1 MFVSIFPTITT
12 EQFFPAVI
20 CSLYCCDSIAASE
33 VRAPWAADVLQF
45 QARSQQGASELCIT
59 AWDLHKLRTLLFC
72 TWNHPSVT
80 RTARSSSPSLIRQK
94 LCPLS
99 FTPALFSRF
108 RSRDCLHAAPRSAA
122 PDRSVS
128 VSPAVWL
135 QSRRQGRP
143 CCCVGVDA
151 SLVVGSRGYKE
162 VEYLRLSLCFA
173 LFVSFESV
181 SCCCRIHRLWPLR
194 CGNNERLPHQLR
206 HPRTLWHLSC
216 FDLTS
221 ALKSDHSCSS
231 AGWMEWGWRR
241 LGPVWNNSRSDLF
254 FVLFFSFSFP
264 DLIQGDE
271 GRKKKKTPRE
281 GRGDPWR

>member
-1 MFVSIFPTITT
+1 MCCSSRLTASRGRQSSALVPGICTNWGRSFFVRETI
-12 EQFFPAVI
+12 
-20 CSLYCCDSIAASE
+20 
-33 VRAPWAADVLQF
+33 LQWLGRPDLLLLHWSD
-45 QARSQQGASELCIT
+45 RSC
-59 AWDLHKLRTLLFC
+59 
-72 TWNHPSVT
+72 
-80 RTARSSSPSLIRQK
+80 
-94 LCPLS
+94 
-99 FTPALFSRF
+99 ALFLLPLPYSAGF
-108 RSRDCLHAAPRSAA
+108 APRDCLHAAPRSAA

-173 LFVSFESV
+173 LFVSFKSV
-181 SCCCRIHRLWPLR
+181 SCCCRIHQLWPLR
-194 CGNNERLPHQLR
+194 CGNNERLLHQLR

-221 ALKSDHSCSS
+221 ALNLTTVVPLLD
-231 AGWMEWGWRR
+231 GWSEDEGASVPF
-241 LGPVWNNSRSDLF
+241 GITADLIRF
-254 FVLFFSFSFP
+254 FFSFSFLFFP
-264 DLIQGDE
+264 GSDPRWRGKEKEED
-271 GRKKKKTPRE
+271 TRE